1 MVNNFLKILIIVLL
15 FIILP
20 TKIYAINLGS
30 VVKNNFVEITNTE
43 SAKFTMIFWN
53 TGNESYNIR
62 LSAEDAPKDWTILT
76 DPAEF
81 ILNKSIGEE
90 YIALPYL
97 NENVKAKVV
106 NIFVKPIENSKPG
119 NYSVVIKAETG
130 LAQNE
135 INDMNIIPERLFKF
149 EINLKGFVESNYD
162 DVEKTEISGK
172 YIDFKNESKVE
183 SVSENYN
190 STDKNFLYFFVVL
203 IIILASIM
211 IYKKYNR

>member
-1 MVNNFLKILIIVLL
+1 MVNSVLKILIIILL

-43 SAKFTMIFWN
+43 SAKFTMLFWN
-53 TGNESYNIR
+53 IENESYNIR
-62 LSAEDAPKDWTILT
+62 LSIKDAPKDWIILT
-76 DPAEF
+76 DPTEF

-90 YIALPYL
+90 YITLPYL
-97 NENVKAKVV
+97 NENVRAKVV

-119 NYSVVIKAETG
+119 NYSVVIKAETE

-149 EINLKGFVESNYD
+149 EINLKSVVEPSYER
-162 DVEKTEISGK
+162 VENSIK

-183 SVSENYN
+183 GVNENY
-190 STDKNFLYFFVVL
+190 SSVDKNFLYFFVVL
-203 IIILASIM
+203 TIILASVM
-211 IYKKYNR
+211 IYKKYNK